1 MRLFL
6 PRYFGAS
13 ILLLL
18 VLVAVFATLSA
29 RRTQQELRRQ
39 LEERGLALAEVFET
53 SSRNAIRGNVLMEEM
68 IAQRLFDNARLI
80 DQLLLSGPLDKKAL
94 AEISVANRLR
104 RVDLLD
110 SEGRPYIPPPMP
122 RGMRGMMGMMPPAPG
137 AEAQRHQEMTR
148 FMWGRRW
155 GGGGETGTEER
166 KTERPPALRERK
178 FWEGS
183 LFGVAISARSFHGI
197 IAVHA
202 DADYI
207 LNFRNEIGV
216 ERAIEELGRQPG
228 IEEVALLGSDLTLLA
243 HSDASRIGQREND
256 PVVRQALSEQ
266 RSASR
271 LVAPEGKESFEVLR
285 LLTLDG
291 SRLGLLRIVFSTAP
305 MERAWQQDLRSALT
319 LSLAILLVGALG
331 MGFIFYI
338 QHRHLSE
345 VKRLE
350 SEVERRERLSSLG
363 NLAAVVGHE
372 IRNPLNAIS
381 MGLQR
386 LRREFQPNDN
396 LAEYTRMVDVT
407 QGEVKRLNGIV
418 EEFLSLARPLPLK
431 LESVKVEE
439 LLKEVTAL
447 VEADAESRGVRIVLN
462 APFDLPLARWD
473 RDQMKQLLLNLVV
486 NSFEAMPQGGT
497 LTVAASALRKALV
510 LAVEDTGEGVPPDL
524 LPKVFEPYVTS
535 KTKGLGLGLAIA
547 RRIVEAH
554 GGTIEAKSQAGK
566 GSVFTVTIPC
576 EAVGRQSNI
585 PLQSP
590 QSKIQNP
597 KDG

>member
-1 MRLFL
+1 MRTFL

-18 VLVAVFATLSA
+18 VLVAVFAALSA

-39 LEERGLALAEVFET
+39 LEERGVALAEVFET

-68 IAQRLFDNARLI
+68 IAQRLFDNARLV
-80 DQLLLSGPLDKKAL
+80 DQLLLSGPLDQKAL
-94 AEISVANRLR
+94 AEISAANRLR

-110 SEGRPYIPPPMP
+110 SEGRPYVSPPMP
-122 RGMRGMMGMMPPAPG
+122 RGMRGMMGMMQRAPASGPDP
-137 AEAQRHQEMTR
+137 QLHQEMMK

-155 GGGGETGTEER
+155 GGGSEAGEEER
-166 KTERPPALRERK
+166 SGGGPPVIRERK

-183 LFGVAISARSFHGI
+183 LFGVAIGARSFHGI

-202 DADYI
+202 DADYV
-207 LNFRNEIGV
+207 LNFRKEIGV
-216 ERAIEELGRQPG
+216 ERAIEELGMQPG
-228 IEEVALLGSDLTLLA
+228 IEDVSLLGSDLTLLA

-256 PVVRQALSEQ
+256 PVVRKALSEQ
-266 RSASR
+266 RSVSR
-271 LVAPEGKESFEVLR
+271 LIAREGRERFEVLR
-285 LLTLDG
+285 PLLLDG
-291 SRLGLLRIVFSTAP
+291 SRLGLLRIVFSTSP
-305 MERAWQQDLRSALT
+305 MERAWQQDLRSALI
-319 LSLAILLVGALG
+319 LSLAVLLVGALG
-331 MGFIFYI
+331 MGFIFYL

-350 SEVERRERLSSLG
+350 SEVERRERLSALG

-418 EEFLSLARPLPLK
+418 EEFLSLARPLALK
-431 LESVKVEE
+431 LDSVKVEE
-439 LLKEVTAL
+439 LLREVATL
-447 VEADAESRGVRIVLN
+447 VEADAEARGVRLVMN
-462 APFDLPLARWD
+462 VPFDLPLARWD
-473 RDQMKQLLLNLVV
+473 RDQMKQVILNLVM
-486 NSFEAMPQGGT
+486 NSFEAMPHGGT
-497 LTVAASALRKALV
+497 LTVAASALRKSIV
-510 LAVEDTGEGVPPDL
+510 LTVEDTGEGVSPDL
-524 LPKVFEPYVTS
+524 LPTIFEPYVTS
-535 KTKGLGLGLAIA
+535 KTKGMGLGLAVA

-554 GGTIEAKSQAGK
+554 GGKIEVKSRPGE
-566 GSVFTVTIPC
+566 GSVFTITLPC
-576 EAVGRQSNI
+576 EASRLPIENPKSQ
-585 PLQSP
+585 
-590 QSKIQNP
+590 IQNP
-597 KDG
+597 KSE